1 MATGLATGLPW
12 IFMSCTEKNLTFA
25 SPVLGHLQILRGTL
39 ECWAWWVCRV
49 LDSNARHTS
58 CTEQERKLPGAKFCG
73 YTAVIIGTSSII
85 WKKKT
90 KIKILQQGKE
100 EMGKEQKRQT
110 KVLVAPV
117 CLAKKRLISR
127 GGRISGL
134 MWTLILKQCVFIA
147 GDHKT

>member
-1 MATGLATGLPW
+1 MATDLATGLPW

-25 SPVLGHLQILRGTL
+25 SPGLGHLQILRGTL
-39 ECWAWWVCRV
+39 ECWAWWVCKV
-49 LDSNARHTS
+49 LDSDARHTS

-73 YTAVIIGTSSII
+73 CTSVIIGTSTII
-85 WKKKT
+85 EKKN
-90 KIKILQQGKE
+90 KILQQGKE

-127 GGRISGL
+127 GGRIGGL
-134 MWTLILKQCVFIA
+134 MRTLILKQCVFIA